1 MAATTTLQL
10 ADKNAGGGCG
20 CGCGC
25 SSSESA
31 ATQDADVAAGGGV
44 ATQTFLVTGM
54 TCGHCV
60 GAVRDEV
67 SQIPGVVAVDVTLV
81 PSGTSTLVVTSTAP
95 VPADAVAA
103 ALDQAGDYQLA
114 G

>member
-1 MAATTTLQL
+1 MAETMILQL
-10 ADKNAGGGCG
+10 TDKNATGG

-31 ATQDADVAAGGGV
+31 STEVSDGASDGL

-67 SQIPGVVAVDVTLV
+67 SAIPGVVGVDITLV
-81 PSGTSTLVVTSTAP
+81 PAGTSTVVVTSTAP

-103 ALDQAGDYQLA
+103 ALDEAGDYQLA